1 MADFRQKLKMMSSL
15 SADWNKP
22 SEKPVVCEKTL
33 DDTETVFPYDTV
45 YGRYGLEMFRDVS
58 ARLFYGLNDLPEEP
72 LDPERLLF
80 LDTETTGLFGAA
92 VQAFLVGL
100 GYFRKDGFH
109 VRQLL
114 MRSLGAEEELLNAL
128 RDLFPSFDTVVTF
141 NGKSFD
147 IPLLETRM
155 VFHRIRAEFPKTH
168 IDLIHPARR
177 IYKLRLE
184 SCRLSNLEARVF
196 GVERIDDLDGS
207 LIPGRYFQFTRTG
220 DDALLTDILDHN
232 RQDIVSM
239 PLLVCAM
246 CQALSGP
253 TEAQPDADLFSIGR
267 YYMRQKNADTAAD
280 YFSNVPDGLW
290 ALPAQWHRSLI
301 LKKTDPAAAA
311 ACWEEI
317 LARTPDYC
325 PAMIELSKYHEH
337 TTRDISAAYSY
348 CLQALDTNM
357 GKYKY
362 AGELSARKAR
372 LEKKLFRSRNAKEDD
387 PRK

>member
-22 SEKPVVCEKTL
+22 AQKAVVSEKTL
-33 DDTETVFPYDTV
+33 DDTDTVFPYGTV
-45 YGRYGLEMFRDVS
+45 YGDYGLDMFRDVP

-72 LDPERLLF
+72 LDPKRLLS

-100 GYFRKDGFH
+100 GYFREDGFH

-114 MRSLGAEEELLNAL
+114 MRNLGAEEELLNTL
-128 RDLFPSFDTVVTF
+128 VKLFPSFDTVVTF

-155 VFHRIRAEFPKTH
+155 VFHRIRPEIPETH

-196 GVERIDDLDGS
+196 GAERVDDLDGS
-207 LIPGRYFQFTRTG
+207 LIPGRYFHFIQIG
-220 DDALLTDILDHN
+220 DDTLLADILEHN

-246 CQALSGP
+246 CRALSGP
-253 TEAQPDADLFSIGR
+253 SQEQADADLFSIGR
-267 YYMRQKNADTAAD
+267 YYMRQKDSEAAAD
-280 YFSNVPDGLW
+280 YFSTVPEGLW
-290 ALPAQWHRSLI
+290 ALPAQWHRSLL

-337 TTRDISAAYSY
+337 ATRDLDAAYRY
-348 CLQALDTNM
+348 CLAALETNM

-362 AGELSARKAR
+362 AKELASRRAR
-372 LEKKLFRSRNAKEDD
+372 LEKKLEKSAPQKE
-387 PRK
+387 K